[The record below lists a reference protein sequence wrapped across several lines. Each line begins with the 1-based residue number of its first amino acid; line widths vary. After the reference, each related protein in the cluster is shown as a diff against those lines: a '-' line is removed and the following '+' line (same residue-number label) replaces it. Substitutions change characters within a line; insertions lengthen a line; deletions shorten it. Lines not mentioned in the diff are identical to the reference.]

1 MKTITRKM
9 MTVVLLVVVVLTAS
23 AQGPVT
29 TATID
34 KPKNEKKKNVTLP
47 NYKGTMTRH
56 GTKME
61 YTFHG
66 GLITKK
72 EIKGQGTYYMIES
85 IGGQVEAG
93 KTVTASFKKLID
105 YSKVGNLVNVHI
117 TATTTDGKVIG
128 LDDKSGKQSA
138 SVSAKV
144 PTNAKEVSIS
154 MEYTGKAT
162 ICSCH
167 ITWTVVKDLSE
178 TQTKSFKWD
187 DVAEDDR
194 CKHCKGQFS
203 NYFVGAGY
211 FEGDWVMLYCD
222 SYPKESVRGY
232 LGTYYSAI
240 YYRDHI
246 ETGSKKLILDYC
258 DEEGALTLMENT
270 SVLLR
275 NRLANGKDRWEV
287 FKGTI

>member
-93 KTVTASFKKLID
+93 KTVTASF
-105 YSKVGNLVNVHI
+105 
-117 TATTTDGKVIG
+117 
-128 LDDKSGKQSA
+128 
-138 SVSAKV
+138 
-144 PTNAKEVSIS
+144 
-154 MEYTGKAT
+154 
-162 ICSCH
+162 
-167 ITWTVVKDLSE
+167 
-178 TQTKSFKWD
+178 
-187 DVAEDDR
+187 
-194 CKHCKGQFS
+194 
-203 NYFVGAGY
+203 
-211 FEGDWVMLYCD
+211 
-222 SYPKESVRGY
+222 
-232 LGTYYSAI
+232 
-240 YYRDHI
+240 
-246 ETGSKKLILDYC
+246 
-258 DEEGALTLMENT
+258 
-270 SVLLR
+270 LR
-275 NRLANGKDRWEV
+275 L
-287 FKGTI
+287 